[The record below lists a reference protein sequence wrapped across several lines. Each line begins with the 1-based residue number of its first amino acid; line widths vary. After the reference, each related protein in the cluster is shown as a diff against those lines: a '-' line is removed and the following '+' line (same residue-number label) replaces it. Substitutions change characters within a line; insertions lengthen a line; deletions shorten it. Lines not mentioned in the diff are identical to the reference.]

1 VQIVIA
7 GGSGFLGSALVRR
20 LEHDGHRARVLTR
33 RPTSD
38 RDIAWMPTAEGEHS
52 APAPW
57 AHALDGIDVVVNLA
71 GEGIA
76 DRRWSEERKRALR
89 ASRLLPTRSLVTTI
103 RSVARPPA
111 VFISG
116 SAVGYYGPQGNE
128 LVTESTPPGTD
139 FLARLS
145 VEWEQEAERAS
156 ATTRVVRIRT
166 GLVLHPDGGVL
177 SKMLLPFRLGVGG
190 PFGSGTQ
197 YMPWIHLDDWVALVL
212 WVMTR
217 SDADGAFNATA
228 PTPVTNAEF
237 TGALGRTLGR
247 PTFMRVPAVALR
259 LLLGELAESLL
270 TGQRAIPE
278 RAEGMGFQF
287 RFREI
292 GPALRDLLRDTE
304 SRKHGGDT

>member
-7 GGSGFLGSALVRR
+7 GGSGFLGRALVRR
-20 LEHDGHRARVLTR
+20 LEHDGHRVRVLTR

-38 RDIAWMPTAEGEHS
+38 RDVAWMPTADGEH
-52 APAPW
+52 AQPGPW
-57 AHALDGIDVVVNLA
+57 AQALDGVDAVVNLA

-76 DRRWSEERKRALR
+76 DRRWSEQRKRALR
-89 ASRLLPTRSLVTTI
+89 ASRLLPTRSLVTAI

-111 VFISG
+111 AFISG
-116 SAVGYYGPQGNE
+116 SAVGYYGPHGNE
-128 LVTESTPPGTD
+128 LVTESTPPGAD
-139 FLARLS
+139 VLGRLS

-156 ATTRVVRIRT
+156 ATTRVVRVRT

-177 SKMLLPFRLGVGG
+177 SKMLLPFRLGAGG
-190 PFGSGTQ
+190 QFGSGTQ

-212 WVMTR
+212 WLMTHR
-217 SDADGAFNATA
+217 DADEAFNASA

-237 TGALGRTLGR
+237 TRALGRTLRR
-247 PTFMRVPAVALR
+247 PTFMRVPAAALR

-270 TGQRAIPE
+270 TGQRAIPA

-287 RFREI
+287 RFSEI
-292 GPALRDLLRDTE
+292 EPALRGLI
-304 SRKHGGDT
+304 H